1 MAVEGKALL
10 VEDETLVAMIAEE
23 ILMSIGFEPVSVDS
37 CALALKALEQ
47 DTFGIAV
54 IDVGLPDMRGDDL
67 CARVRLAYPDL
78 GVVLASGYDESDLR
92 RRFTGD
98 GRVAVLGKPY
108 TERDLRE
115 AIASVGPPGSDEA
128 S

>member
-23 ILMSIGFEPVSVDS
+23 ILMSIGFEPVCVDT
-37 CALALKALEQ
+37 CALALDQLQNSA
-47 DTFGIAV
+47 FSVAV

-67 CARVRLAYPDL
+67 CARVRREYPDL
-78 GVVLASGYDESDLR
+78 GVVLASGYDEGDLR

-98 GRVAVLGKPY
+98 SRVAVLGKPY
-108 TERDLRE
+108 SERDLRE
-115 AIASVGPPGSDEA
+115 AIASLGPRA
-128 S
+128 

>member
-23 ILMSIGFEPVSVDS
+23 ILLSIGFEPTCVDGG
-37 CALALKALEQ
+37 ALALAELEQ
-47 DTFGIAV
+47 GGFRIAV

-67 CARVRLAYPDL
+67 AARVRQAHPDL
-78 GVVLASGYDESDLR
+78 GVVLATGYDGSDLR
-92 RRFTGD
+92 HRFNGD

-108 TERDLRE
+108 TERDLRD
-115 AIASVGPPGSDEA
+115 AIASVSPPGG
-128 S
+128 

>member
-23 ILMSIGFEPVSVDS
+23 ILMAIGFEPVSVD
-37 CALALKALEQ
+37 AGAPALKALEQ
-47 DTFGIAV
+47 GGFAVAV

-67 CARVRLAYPDL
+67 AARVRLAYPDL
-78 GVVLASGYDESDLR
+78 GVVLASGYDEAELR
-92 RRFTGD
+92 RCFTGD
-98 GRVAVLGKPY
+98 SRVAVLVKPY

-115 AIASVGPPGSDEA
+115 AVASISPPGA
-128 S
+128 